1 MASALTIAE
10 SRSPYVRPFLSS
22 FFFARLSAFFG
33 ILRVEDDDDD
43 EDDETRREIDDDG
56 AKRYE
61 HLKKEKQKENET
73 KQERTKRP
81 HSNARTN
88 RNPRR
93 SKLGFSFR
101 LTRFNEF
108 FLFFPTNSWFL
119 TTWISKQPER
129 ALMIQFSDMLIRN
142 LPHIVTN
149 IILW

>member
-108 FLFFPTNSWFL
+108 FLFFPTNS
-119 TTWISKQPER
+119 
-129 ALMIQFSDMLIRN
+129 
-142 LPHIVTN
+142 
-149 IILW
+149 

>member
-1 MASALTIAE
+1 MGAPGEIPFKKKTKQNKKKKHEAKDAVPVRFYPRMASAWTIAE
-10 SRSPYVRPFLSS
+10 SRSPYVRPFHSS

-33 ILRVEDDDDD
+33 TLRVEDDDDD

-61 HLKKEKQKENET
+61 HLKKENET

-108 FLFFPTNSWFL
+108 FLFFPTNS
-119 TTWISKQPER
+119 
-129 ALMIQFSDMLIRN
+129 
-142 LPHIVTN
+142 
-149 IILW
+149 

>member
-61 HLKKEKQKENET
+61 HLKKNKKKT
-73 KQERTKRP
+73 KQ
-81 HSNARTN
+81 N
-88 RNPRR
+88 RNELNVRIRMRGQTEIRDDRNSAFRFVLPD
-93 SKLGFSFR
+93 SMNSFSFFQPIHDFWP
-101 LTRFNEF
+101 LEF
-108 FLFFPTNSWFL
+108 QNNLRELLWSNSP
-119 TTWISKQPER
+119 IC
-129 ALMIQFSDMLIRN
+129 
-142 LPHIVTN
+142 
-149 IILW
+149 